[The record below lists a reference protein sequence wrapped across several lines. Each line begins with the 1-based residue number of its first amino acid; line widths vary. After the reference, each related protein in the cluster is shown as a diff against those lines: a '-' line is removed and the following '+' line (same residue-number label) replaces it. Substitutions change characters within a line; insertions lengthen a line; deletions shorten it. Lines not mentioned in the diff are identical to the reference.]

1 LAVQNLSAGPGPQYM
16 VIGMPELFEYA
27 PPWAWATGCALL
39 ALLYFLAWPK
49 RKVEGMPRG
58 VRYFMVRWF
67 HGSVWVLLGVSL
79 SLHAVRD
86 ESSFAR
92 TAAKALAVLALLVYA
107 AFVVAAYGPRRAS
120 TAEDDAASP
129 RAR

>member
-1 LAVQNLSAGPGPQYM
+1 M
-16 VIGMPELFEYA
+16 VVGMPALFEFA
-27 PPWAWATGCALL
+27 PPWVWAGGCALL

-49 RKVEGMPRG
+49 RKAEGMPRG

-79 SLHAVRD
+79 SLHAARD
-86 ESSFAR
+86 ESSAAR
-92 TAAKALAVLALLVYA
+92 TAAKALAVVALVVYA

-120 TAEDDAASP
+120 TAEGGDAANP